1 MTTKENKKLKV
12 GAFLRML
19 FIKSNLDTKEVAER
33 LGKTPEN
40 LNGILRNNRM
50 NLGTLIEIMEVCE
63 EQLIVK
69 LSSGEVI
76 ELEITEKKLKNG

>member
-1 MTTKENKKLKV
+1 MATKENKKLKV

-19 FIKSNLDTKEVAER
+19 FIKSNLDTKEVAEK

-50 NLGTLIEIMEVCE
+50 NLGTLVEIMEVCDE
-63 EQLIVK
+63 PLVLQL
-69 LSSGEVI
+69 SNGEAI
-76 ELEITEKKLKNG
+76 ELEITKKKSKNE